1 VFYLVLMF
9 YPFSNVLLCSVVFT
23 CFSLNGNLA
32 HSATRSSLSIELF
45 ILMRSCTFLCLKYVF
60 VSLSS
65 VQITHLHEHT
75 LHFQDS

>member
-1 VFYLVLMF
+1 MF
-9 YPFSNVLLCSVVFT
+9 CYVLLFLLV
-23 CFSLNGNLA
+23 FSLDESLVY
-32 HSATRSSLSIELF
+32 SATRSSLSIELF

-65 VQITHLHEHT
+65 VQITHLYEHT